1 MAPSILRSSAPSS
14 LARLR
19 ARLDERA
26 ATRVLLCVAI
36 ACAAAW
42 SPIPFC
48 LHSAHAQAKVVDAG
62 AAPASPADAAHDAK
76 GEEALKKALVRLKS
90 SSPVE
95 RAEAADEM
103 GRRGYRFRKQIA
115 ESLRPLLLADPDS
128 VVRAAAGRALGRLG
142 AREAVPDLIKALGD
156 KTVEVRV
163 VSAAALWR
171 LPDPSAVPALL
182 ERVKDEDRAVREWS
196 ALALGVAADPRAVP
210 ELIVL
215 LGDPERPVRLA
226 ALRSLGRINRPEGLK
241 PLTSYLL
248 SGKHDDEEKEEVV
261 NSIASIEGTARV
273 GALLELLAAPGIE
286 TSHKLRLV
294 RALGKVGDAQAISAL
309 RKLALQRDEPK
320 SLREAA
326 NLAVAAVVA
335 RAKAAA
341 ADAGPVPAR
350 P

>member
-1 MAPSILRSSAPSS
+1 
-14 LARLR
+14 LAQAR
-19 ARLDERA
+19 AE
-26 ATRVLLCVAI
+26 
-36 ACAAAW
+36 
-42 SPIPFC
+42 
-48 LHSAHAQAKVVDAG
+48 AKVVDPG
-62 AAPASPADAAHDAK
+62 VPAEKPADTTSDAK
-76 GEEALKKALVRLKS
+76 GEEALKKALARLKS
-90 SSPVE
+90 STATE

-115 ESLRPLLLADPDS
+115 EALRPVLLTDSDS

-182 ERVKDEDRAVREWS
+182 ERVRDEDRAVREWS

-210 ELIVL
+210 ALISL
-215 LGDPERPVRLA
+215 LDDPERPVRLA

-248 SGKHDDEEKEEVV
+248 TGKHDDEEKEEVV

-273 GALLELLAAPGIE
+273 GALLELLAAPGID
-286 TSHKLRLV
+286 SAHKLRLV
-294 RALGKVGDAQAISAL
+294 RALSKVGDAQAISAL
-309 RKLALQRDEPK
+309 RKLALHRDEPK
-320 SLREAA
+320 SVREAA
-326 NLAVAAVVA
+326 NQAVAAVVA
-335 RAKAAA
+335 RAKSGASEAS
-341 ADAGPVPAR
+341 PPPAR

>member
-1 MAPSILRSSAPSS
+1 VHR
-14 LARLR
+14 
-19 ARLDERA
+19 
-26 ATRVLLCVAI
+26 
-36 ACAAAW
+36 
-42 SPIPFC
+42 
-48 LHSAHAQAKVVDAG
+48 AHAEAKVVDAG
-62 AAPASPADAAHDAK
+62 AADTSAADTSAADTAHDAR
-76 GEEALKKALVRLKS
+76 GEEALKKALTRLKS
-90 SSPVE
+90 SSAAE

-103 GRRGYRFRKQIA
+103 GRRGHRFRKQIA

-142 AREAVPDLIKALGD
+142 AREAVPELIKALGD

-182 ERVKDEDRAVREWS
+182 ERVKDDDRAVREWS

-210 ELIVL
+210 ELIL
-215 LGDPERPVRLA
+215 LLDDRERPVRLA
-226 ALRSLGRINRPEGLK
+226 AVRSLGRINRPEGLK
-241 PLTSYLL
+241 PLTHYLL
-248 SGKHDDEEKEEVV
+248 TGKHDDEEKEEVV

-286 TSHKLRLV
+286 ASHKLRLV

-309 RKLALQRDEPK
+309 RKLALHRDESK
-320 SLREAA
+320 ALREAA
-326 NLAVAAVVA
+326 NQAVAAVVA
-335 RAKAAA
+335 RAKAAV
-341 ADAGPVPAR
+341 DAGPPAAR